1 MVLAYKLGVNGRIT
15 HQNTTIRRKKLFY
28 AIFCPLPVKERPM
41 ADLNVPGS
49 VKLSGSLLRA
59 ARESAEVAC
68 RSTAG
73 QIEYWAKLGR
83 SVEEGGLSTIDAQ
96 RAISRLDFAG
106 VHSGRQAAV
115 SSLTASVLGAHS
127 TGSLAQRVRDVVQ
140 TNRSQPVA
148 AST

>member
-1 MVLAYKLGVNGRIT
+1 
-15 HQNTTIRRKKLFY
+15 
-28 AIFCPLPVKERPM
+28 M

-49 VKLSGSLLRA
+49 VKLSGGLLRA

-83 SVEEGGLSTIDAQ
+83 SVEEGGLTTIDAQ

-106 VHSGRQAAV
+106 VQGGRQAAV
-115 SSLTASVLGAHS
+115 SSLTATMLNAHS
-127 TGSLAQRVRDVVQ
+127 TGALAQRVRDVVQ
-140 TNRSQPVA
+140 ANRAPSTSAQA
-148 AST
+148 AA

>member
-1 MVLAYKLGVNGRIT
+1 
-15 HQNTTIRRKKLFY
+15 
-28 AIFCPLPVKERPM
+28 M

-83 SVEEGGLSTIDAQ
+83 SVEEGGLTTMDAQ

-106 VHSGRQAAV
+106 VQGGRQAAV
-115 SSLTASVLGAHS
+115 SSLTATVLNAHS
-127 TGSLAQRVRDVVQ
+127 SGTLAQRVRDVVQ
-140 TNRSQPVA
+140 ANRTPSATSAQTA
-148 AST
+148 A